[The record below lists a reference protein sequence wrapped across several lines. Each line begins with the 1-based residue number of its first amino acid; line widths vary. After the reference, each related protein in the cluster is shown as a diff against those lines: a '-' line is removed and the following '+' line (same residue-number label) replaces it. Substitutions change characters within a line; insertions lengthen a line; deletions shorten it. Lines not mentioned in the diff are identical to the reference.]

1 MVYEMYRHCKRKWLS
16 LFPKIKSSL
25 KFNVKYKRYM
35 EERFCFLKN
44 MVKVYIDIEQ
54 LPEIEK
60 CGHKFKKRL
69 QTAQK
74 TIIIEKASIKKQK
87 KIVIITGFTK

>member
-1 MVYEMYRHCKRKWLS
+1 MYRHCKRKWLS

-60 CGHKFKKRL
+60 CANLYF
-69 QTAQK
+69 A
-74 TIIIEKASIKKQK
+74 
-87 KIVIITGFTK
+87 KI